1 MLKLDIAKLFINKLM
16 GGEKQSHLDEE
27 YWFSFI
33 SKKDDISAI
42 PQKIKSE
49 VNKKV
54 SGFFDSGKSGVIY
67 VAMRPKTTAP
77 IQLEKVKEKFIKLI
91 KNAILADPDNENT
104 LEESVVDVN
113 LGDGKNQDFYFFA
126 GFEIEK

>member
-1 MLKLDIAKLFINKLM
+1 M

-49 VNKKV
+49 ANKKV

-77 IQLEKVKEKFIKLI
+77 IQPEKVKEKFIKLI

-126 GFEIEK
+126 GFEIEE